1 MEEKE
6 PGTRAPDTEHSKCK
20 GPEAA
25 KNLEDALFFTSLWGS
40 LNFPALYVWREM
52 DTKQL
57 PSPLCVPGTLCLGAE
72 GIRTPRK
79 PGSSVF

>member
-20 GPEAA
+20 GTEAA

-40 LNFPALYVWREM
+40 LNFSCPVRVERN
-52 DTKQL
+52 
-57 PSPLCVPGTLCLGAE
+57 GH
-72 GIRTPRK
+72 
-79 PGSSVF
+79 